1 MKKQVKFS
9 IKLELKG
16 GEANPG
22 LKQIGPAL
30 GGKIGNIMDFCK
42 QFNSQTEKG
51 KMYRV
56 LVSAYDD
63 KEKSFTFVL
72 RGSPT
77 AILLMNKAS
86 LTSGSGEPNRKKVGS
101 IKLEDVVD
109 IAREQL
115 PNLNAFDIDKAV
127 PIIIGTAKRMG
138 LEVK

>member
-1 MKKQVKFS
+1 MKKQVKFR

-22 LKQIGPAL
+22 VKQIGPAL

-51 KMYRV
+51 KIYRV

-86 LTSGSGEPNRKKVGS
+86 LTAGSGEPNRKKIGS
-101 IKLEDVVD
+101 ISMKDIND
-109 IAREQL
+109 IAAEQL
-115 PNLNAFDIDKAV
+115 PHSNAFDAEGVSKMV
-127 PIIIGTAKRMG
+127 IGTAKRMG
-138 LEVK
+138 LEIK